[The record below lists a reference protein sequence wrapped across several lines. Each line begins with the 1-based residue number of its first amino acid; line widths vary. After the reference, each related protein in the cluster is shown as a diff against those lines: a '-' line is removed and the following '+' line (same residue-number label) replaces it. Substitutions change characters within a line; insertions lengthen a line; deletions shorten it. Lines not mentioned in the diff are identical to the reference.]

1 MRTRSAEYGLI
12 RRSYREA
19 VDALYSCN
27 TFDFRRSASVI
38 RLPHVVLPHRLQQIR
53 HIKIG
58 TAFAS
63 PLRIDSYQI
72 PGPPLSSYRYR
83 TPDSTTDWL
92 EACRI
97 LASLEHL
104 TSLEVT
110 IAIWPPDRR
119 QGSPVRDEE
128 VLALVRPLTE
138 VRAVHFLVVLT
149 TSITVGISSEFT
161 DAPFKI
167 LQRERRGIGFSLPAW
182 DS

>member
-1 MRTRSAEYGLI
+1 MKC
-12 RRSYREA
+12 SYREA

-38 RLPHVVLPHRLQQIR
+38 RLPHVILPHRLQRIR
-53 HIKIG
+53 SINIG

-63 PLRIDSYQI
+63 PVRIDTSQI
-72 PGPPLSSYRYR
+72 PGPPLSSYRYQ
-83 TPDSTTDWL
+83 TPDCPTDWL

-119 QGSPVRDEE
+119 QGSSVRDEE
-128 VLALVRPLTE
+128 VIALVRPLTE
-138 VRAVHFLVVLT
+138 VRAVNFLVLLT

-167 LQRERRGIGFSLPAW
+167 LQRERPGIGFSLPAW
-182 DS
+182 DN